1 MEKYIIDKEEFQLYF
16 LMLQSKEISI
26 VKEGVQKFS
35 DSFAKGK
42 HILNSDRK
50 KFCKRLEDLLT
61 TPKYSAIYKWIY
73 KCTCFY
79 STPRIEEICK
89 KNFFLFN
96 DTETQNWIISTIAS
110 RYYDA
115 EQFQS
120 VINEMEHYA
129 LTEEQQILLQPKNI
143 FYSASIFGH
152 FHMDYNIR
160 NIGDTIFRENDKNG
174 MYWMAKLSAYSELA
188 QKKDLRSAINQE
200 ELDMLTYSDDPQIQ
214 VYAYW
219 GLVHRPGGRLKLG
232 QEEPKRYRR
241 MNDSL
246 KWYYAGIIPGE
257 YINNNLDFITDILK
271 NVNEQFRNNI
281 RAKEGILIGL
291 NSIPYDSWFDSLIID
306 WYYCEN
312 YEKIRLKLLEY
323 MIKNVQKNKFSEQCH
338 QGNGSFFSI
347 IIDECSDN
355 VSTEY
360 IKRYIN
366 LYKTL
371 IYKNVKGKMLLE
383 FKEEESKMSNYNING
398 GDFNGPVIM
407 GNYGKIDIK
416 QEKSRDEEIF
426 IKNLQKFISV
436 CNNQDLVTESK
447 DVLNSFTSEKPDLK
461 SKLYSLNSN
470 LANFVTVVS
479 ATPQVLKI
487 AHELIQYIEKII

>member
-1 MEKYIIDKEEFQLYF
+1 MEKYIINKEEFQLYF

-35 DSFAKGK
+35 DAFAKGR
-42 HILNSDRK
+42 HILNSDKK
-50 KFCKRLEDLLT
+50 KFCKKLEYLLT
-61 TPKYSAIYKWIY
+61 NPKYNSIYKWIY

-79 STPRIEEICK
+79 STPQIEKICK
-89 KNFFLFN
+89 KNFFLTN

-110 RYYDA
+110 RYYSF
-115 EQFQS
+115 EQFQT
-120 VINEMEHYA
+120 VINEMKHYA
-129 LTEEQQILLQPKNI
+129 RSEQQQILLLPKNI
-143 FYSASIFGH
+143 FYSASIFAH
-152 FHMDYNIR
+152 FHMDYNIK

-188 QKKDLRSAINQE
+188 KKKELISAINQE
-200 ELDMLTYSDDPQIQ
+200 ELDMLTYSDNPQIQ

-219 GLVHRPGGRLKLG
+219 GLVHRPGGKLKLSK
-232 QEEPKRYRR
+232 EEAKRYIRI
-241 MNDSL
+241 NDSL

-291 NSIPYDSWFDSLIID
+291 NSIPYDSWFDALIID

-312 YEKIRLKLLEY
+312 YEKIKLKLLEY
-323 MIKNVQKNKFSEQCH
+323 MIKNVQKNKINEKCR

-347 IIDECSDN
+347 IFDEWSN
-355 VSTEY
+355 AVSIEY
-360 IKRYIN
+360 IKHYIN

-371 IYKNVKGKMLLE
+371 IYKKVKGKIILE
-383 FKEEESKMSNYNING
+383 FKENEREMSDYNING
-398 GDFNGPVIM
+398 GEFKGPVIM
-407 GNYGKIDIK
+407 GNYGEIDIK
-416 QEKSRDEEIF
+416 QEKREDEELF
-426 IKNLQKFISV
+426 IENLQKFIYM
-436 CNNQDLVTESK
+436 CNNQDLIIESK
-447 DVLNSFTSEKPDLK
+447 DVLNSFRTGRLDLK
-461 SKLYSLNSN
+461 NKLCSLNSN